1 MANLKCF
8 RIRYLLEHVW
18 QLITFAGK
26 ANWLHVLSV
35 KVILYVHLTKSRT
48 VKAGLKCIFLI
59 YIKITV
65 GKFTKN
71 VIKSEL
77 PNILLIRKALAN

>member
-1 MANLKCF
+1 MTADNFC
-8 RIRYLLEHVW
+8 R
-18 QLITFAGK
+18 QGK
-26 ANWLHVLSV
+26 TTCTSV

-59 YIKITV
+59 HIKTTV
-65 GKFTKN
+65 GKFTKH

-77 PNILLIRKALAN
+77 PNILLIRKPLAN